1 MRTLSSLTAVVFLL
15 LAAPAGAALSTNQSG
30 WLWGNP
36 EPQGNTL
43 PALELQGM
51 TGYAAGTFGTLLRTN
66 DGGTS
71 WGTVRTGL
79 ALNFALIDVIDADS
93 IVLASTCGA
102 RRTDDGGD
110 TFRRLP
116 FTSSER
122 GCARSLLDLSF
133 PTSDVGF
140 LLLTDGGL
148 LRTTDGGRSFS
159 TRSVPGGGGSIT
171 AIAFRNPDEGLATTS
186 AGDVF
191 RTTNGGSSWTR
202 EFDGD
207 RGLQG
212 VRFTDTQAV
221 AVGDAGTFLVSAD
234 GGDTW
239 TRPASDPGAPTPPDT
254 AFTDVRC
261 ASATVCLVG
270 AGFFGGE
277 VYRTVD
283 GGRSFTNVGLS
294 GVHAFDFASAT
305 RAVTVGEG
313 GVTRISNDGGATFS
327 QVGNRV
333 ALDSLHRVRA
343 TSANVA
349 HAIGNFGGT
358 LARTEDG
365 GETWNNV
372 GVPTSNGLFDVWFPT
387 ASVGYALDTSGAVF
401 RTENGGGSWSI
412 LDTGTDRSANGV
424 FAPDA
429 SNVFLIGPRGVRRS
443 DDGGETFERHQHR
456 VIRNRTLTEAD
467 EAGGA
472 VVFFGPR
479 VIALSTNDGK
489 SWRHIDRPTR
499 SEIRHVDFISS
510 RVGYVLEDSGRIQF
524 TANRGRSWTE
534 LIGVGYANGR
544 RLAFGDRRHGWL
556 DIGASH
562 PSVLRTNDGGKSW
575 TPQVL
580 AGRTVLGLAA
590 VGAQTGF
597 ATFDAPGAVLFTE
610 DGGKAGAAS
619 RLRLSTPDRT
629 VPRGTKIEIK
639 GRLSGAE
646 GGEDVEVRVRRR
658 TGRGWRE
665 IDVTPK
671 RNGKFSFQRR
681 IRQPMVFVAQ
691 WEGDQDSDG
700 DGSRPLV
707 VQVGG

>member
-1 MRTLSSLTAVVFLL
+1 MRTLSSLTAVLFLL
-15 LAAPAGAALSTNQSG
+15 IAAPAGAALSTNQSG

-36 EPQGNTL
+36 EPQGNNL

-51 TGYAAGTFGTLLRTN
+51 TGYAAGDFGTLLRTN

-79 ALNFALIDVIDADS
+79 ALNFTLMDVIDADS

-102 RRTDDGGD
+102 RRTDDGGA

-122 GCARSLLDLSF
+122 GCGRSLLDLSF
-133 PTSDVGF
+133 PTADAGY

-159 TRSVPGGGGSIT
+159 ARSVPGGGGSIT
-171 AIAFRNPDEGLATTS
+171 AIAFRNPDEGLATTT

-207 RGLQG
+207 RELQG
-212 VRFTDTQAV
+212 VRFTDAQAI
-221 AVGDAGTFLVSAD
+221 AVGGGGTFIVSTD

-239 TRPASDPGAPTPPDT
+239 TRPASDPGAPTPPDVL
-254 AFTDVRC
+254 FGDVRC
-261 ASATVCLVG
+261 ASATVCLVRP
-270 AGFFGGE
+270 FFATGL
-277 VYRTVD
+277 YRTAD
-283 GGRSFTNVGLS
+283 GGRSFTGIGLPPVLAS
-294 GVHAFDFASAT
+294 DFASAT
-305 RAVTVGEG
+305 RAVALGPG
-313 GVTRISNDGGATFS
+313 GATYLSNDGGASFS
-327 QVGNRV
+327 QLGSRIE
-333 ALDSLHRVRA
+333 AGTLHRVRA
-343 TSANVA
+343 TSASVA
-349 HAIGNFGGT
+349 HAIGDGGT
-358 LARTEDG
+358 LVRTEDG
-365 GETWNNV
+365 GESWENV
-372 GVPTSNGLFDVWFPT
+372 GVPTGNIVFDVWFPS
-387 ASVGYALDTSGAVF
+387 ASVGYALDHSGALF

-412 LDTGTDRSANGV
+412 LDTGTNNSAVGV

-429 SNVFLIGPRGVRRS
+429 SHVFLIGPRGVRRS
-443 DDGGETFERHQHR
+443 NDGGETFERHTQR
-456 VIRNRTLTEAD
+456 VIRNRTLNEAD
-467 EAGGA
+467 DAGGA
-472 VVFFGPR
+472 VVFYGPR
-479 VIALSTNDGK
+479 VIALSTNDGDT
-489 SWRHIDRPTR
+489 WRHIDRPTR
-499 SEIRHVDFISS
+499 SEITHVDFLSA

-524 TANRGRSWTE
+524 TEDRGRSWTE

-562 PSVLRTNDGGKSW
+562 PTMLRTNDGGKTW

-580 AGRTVLGLAA
+580 AGRPGLGLAA
-590 VGAQTGF
+590 AGAQTGF
-597 ATFDAPGAVLFTE
+597 ATLEGSTKVLFT
-610 DGGKAGAAS
+610 DNGGEHGAAS

-629 VPRGTKIEIK
+629 VPPGTKIEVK
-639 GRLSGAE
+639 GRLSPAE
-646 GGEDVEVRVRRR
+646 GGEDVEVRVRKLN
-658 TGRGWRE
+658 GRGWRE

-671 RNGKFSFQRR
+671 RSGKFSFERR
-681 IRQPMVFVAQ
+681 IRRPTVFVAQ
-691 WEGDQDSDG
+691 WEGDPDSDG

-707 VQVGG
+707 VNVGG